1 MNTNSL
7 FRLFNMVFFIGILFL
22 FSSCMSMMALPNNS
36 SNMNHSNSNM
46 IHSNSNMVNSAGN
59 FDIVCGKSIE
69 NSQQS
74 FSTQYKNKNY
84 YFESEDCLN
93 KFQQSPKSY
102 TTVQKNNSLLYWGLG
117 AVSMGVLMLFMV
129 Q

>member
-1 MNTNSL
+1 
-7 FRLFNMVFFIGILFL
+7 MVFFIGILFL

-36 SNMNHSNSNM
+36 SNMNHTNPNM
-46 IHSNSNMVNSAGN
+46 INSAGN

-93 KFQQSPKSY
+93 KFQQSPQSY
-102 TTVQKNNSLLYWGLG
+102 ITKNTTVQKNNSLLYWGLG
-117 AVSMGVLMLFMV
+117 AASMGVLMLFMV